1 MALTGL
7 TVFPGTKQNYNGNH
21 FNTTEKVKKK
31 YYLNKILGSR
41 LIYLNSKSQ
50 KLAHISSHTFLIPF
64 SFPGL
69 NVFSFFFLPS

>member
-31 YYLNKILGSR
+31 IT
-41 LIYLNSKSQ
+41 
-50 KLAHISSHTFLIPF
+50 ISIKFQAQD
-64 SFPGL
+64 
-69 NVFSFFFLPS
+69 